1 MAIKDPLMFITIE
14 EFKNWKGFNKSLFDE
29 VTTPDSEIRY
39 AIEIAS
45 SNIDY
50 LSGFTISKK
59 WPEITPTK
67 FTDNIQTATTHYVN
81 FLLGKGVEYA
91 RGQASIGQGGITY
104 SQNNPEDPYYIV
116 PQVFNYLKEINEYPT
131 MKGFDLNVS
140 SKQNWFKKFMGS
152 GGEQN
157 PWEIYLQTL
166 NLKSSDPRTKIS
178 ITHPK
183 NIMGSVV
190 DIDTTGIKS
199 FDNLTTL
206 ELFNKYFSNDTM
218 KLVDGKEG
226 QEKKVISA
234 NSSGESLWEV
244 DKDNPNFI
252 KPKDYK
258 GIDVNGKRI
267 IDVGTPTFLSD
278 ATTKVYVDN
287 LLDKKQNKLIAGENI
302 TIDKETNTISATGGS
317 SESLWEV
324 DPNSPNIIQPKEKRI
339 ITSNNTRI
347 VDIGEPEQEKDA
359 TTKQYVDNLLDK
371 KQDKEKW
378 LIVATSVIN
387 GVNQTITYDCK
398 ENRRYRIWFNYGIR
412 RQSLI
417 LSDIYIYE
425 EFIYSKGSNTELTFD
440 INHSQPYL
448 ICNRTNTP
456 IFTWLAGNTRNGNLW
471 KLEELE
477 ENNENIYKIT
487 SNTLNI
493 ISPNKINMN
502 KPIKIISN
510 NLETNEIEENCWDI
524 ELKNNPIPSIPKWKE
539 VGTKINI
546 NHIKYTFKSNTKYKI
561 YYNFESQTSSKK
573 FAFMCKEFLYGEL
586 NKEVQTL
593 DWDNINGRIM
603 LSLQMQN
610 DTIAIVSDPTRFGQ
624 LLKLEELQE

>member
-45 SNIDY
+45 SNIDF

-59 WPEITPTK
+59 WPEINSTK

-131 MKGFDLNVS
+131 MQGFNLDVS
-140 SKQNWFKKFMGS
+140 PKQNWFKKFMGN

-157 PWEIYLQTL
+157 PWEIYVPFT
-166 NLKSSDPRTKIS
+166 NIKSSDDRTKIT

-183 NIMGSVV
+183 NIMGSVL

-199 FDNLTTL
+199 SD
-206 ELFNKYFSNDTM
+206 SH
-218 KLVDGKEG
+218 
-226 QEKKVISA
+226 
-234 NSSGESLWEV
+234 SLWEI

-287 LLDKKQNKLIAGENI
+287 LLDKKQNKLTAGENI
-302 TIDKETNTISATGGS
+302 KIDEKTNTISAIGGS
-317 SESLWEV
+317 TDLTDYYKKEEV
-324 DPNSPNIIQPKEKRI
+324 DKKLEDTKAQFPIAFQINAVSQEIPNLETTNKTVVGSINENKSNI
-339 ITSNNTRI
+339 
-347 VDIGEPEQEKDA
+347 
-359 TTKQYVDNLLDK
+359 DK
-371 KQDKEKW
+371 KQDKENWKVIGKSFDNRTW
-378 LIVATSVIN
+378 EDFALSFNKYYRVFITWDKPPFNQTSVKLKIEFKSSSTHIGGDYMLVKGKIDN
-387 GVNQTITYDCK
+387 EDA
-398 ENRRYRIWFNYGIR
+398 
-412 RQSLI
+412 SLI
-417 LSDIYIYE
+417 IKLGTVGG
-425 EFIYSKGSNTELTFD
+425 K
-440 INHSQPYL
+440 SQL
-448 ICNRTNTP
+448 IIIGGNKQYGN
-456 IFTWLAGNTRNGNLW
+456 IFS
-471 KLEELE
+471 LEELQD
-477 ENNENIYKIT
+477 T
-487 SNTLNI
+487 
-493 ISPNKINMN
+493 
-502 KPIKIISN
+502 IKVDIKSKLQIRSGS
-510 NLETNEIEENCWDI
+510 LTTNEIEENIWDI
-524 ELKNNPIPSIPKWKE
+524 ELKNNPTPSPSGSNWKE
-539 VGTKINI
+539 VGTKVNI